1 MKHSDFQFTDLPEL
15 TGKVILI
22 TGGKP
27 SEPQLDID
35 QQKSNYILLFPQVH
49 PD

>member
-1 MKHSDFQFTDLPEL
+1 MKHSDFQFKDLPEL

-22 TGGKP
+22 TGGKA
-27 SEPQLDID
+27 SEPQFGID
-35 QQKSNYILLFPQVH
+35 QQKANYILLFPQVH